1 MNVLFESPL
10 GALLARPW
18 LDAAG
23 LFGLRRYLPLSRLWA
38 AANTA
43 KGDGAAFRD
52 QVGSLPAFW
61 SAFQLRPLLARH
73 DRLRHAADEARQ
85 GWEAAIFDL
94 DQSSDPGLLDDSRRR
109 AATVH
114 QMTRGYFAPM
124 LFPRRPTLAR
134 WQIDPPGFVETDPS
148 ALYRAAIDPKAV
160 EISRRFVREGLAE
173 YWLRAPTPS
182 RRVAGRRGSELLYAR
197 VIEPVEKAR
206 DTLIF
211 GSGLCLEF
219 ELMAGQARRDPGRR
233 LAAMGWR
240 MIEPISPYHGLRAM
254 PGFYGGEPFFA
265 LAPTG
270 TLDLIAGQAVETA
283 LLTAFARERFGGT
296 VSVAGISMSSFV
308 AQQVASRCDL
318 WPVEARPD
326 AAMLISHSGRLEEV
340 TFSGELASLL
350 GIDRALQEAGWTR
363 EALVAISRAIDP
375 AEQPAFPPERI
386 VSVLGETDRW
396 VPYDHGLALARQWQ
410 LPEENVFRYPLGHLG
425 MPVQL
430 TRDPAPFERLRQV
443 LRAT

>member
-1 MNVLFESPL
+1 MNVLLESPL
-10 GALLARPW
+10 GGLLARPW

-23 LFGLRRYLPLSRLWA
+23 LFGLRRYMPLSRLWA

-43 KGDGAAFRD
+43 KGDAAVFRD
-52 QVGSLPAFW
+52 QAGSLPAFW
-61 SAFQLRPLLARH
+61 STFQLRPLLAH
-73 DRLRHAADEARQ
+73 HGRLKRIADEARQ
-85 GWEAAIFDL
+85 AWETAIFDP
-94 DQSSDPGLLDDSRRR
+94 DQSSDPGLLDERRRR
-109 AATVH
+109 AATMH
-114 QMTRGYFAPM
+114 QMTRGYFTPM
-124 LFPRRPTLAR
+124 LIPRRPSLAR
-134 WQIDPPGFVETDPS
+134 WQIDSPGIVETDPS
-148 ALYRAAIDPKAV
+148 VLYGAAVDPASV
-160 EISRRFVREGLAE
+160 EASRRFVRNGLAE

-182 RRVAGRRGSELLYAR
+182 PRLVARRGSEQLYAR
-197 VIEPVEKAR
+197 VIEPADGDAR

-211 GSGLCLEF
+211 GSGLCLE
-219 ELMAGQARRDPGRR
+219 LDLLPAGRDSGRQ

-240 MIEPISPYHGLRAM
+240 VIEPVSPYHGLRAM

-283 LLTAFARERFGGT
+283 LLTAWARGRFGGT
-296 VSVAGISMSSFV
+296 ASVAGISMTSFV

-318 WPVEARPD
+318 WPAEARPD
-326 AAMLISHSGRLEEV
+326 AAMLISHSGQLEEV
-340 TFSGELASLL
+340 TFGGELASLL
-350 GIDRALQEAGWTR
+350 GIDRALQAAGWTR
-363 EALVAISRAIDP
+363 EALALLSRAIDP
-375 AEQPAFPPERI
+375 AERPALAPGRI

-410 LPEENVFRYPLGHLG
+410 LPEENVFRYRLGHLG

-443 LRAT
+443 LRAS